1 MKHHLFIRV
10 FLNALRNAL
19 EDARHY
25 ERLAVAAASEAS
37 RHHFQRKAERQRQ
50 LAVCYQECLETLE
63 QLAAADGGAQPQLGV
78 A

>member
-25 ERLAVAAASEAS
+25 ERLAVAAASETS
-37 RHHFQRKAERQRQ
+37 RHYFQRKAERQQ
-50 LAVCYQECLETLE
+50 AVCYQECLETLE
-63 QLAAADGGAQPQLGV
+63 QLAAADGPQPQLG
-78 A
+78 AA

>member
-10 FLNALRNAL
+10 FLTALRNAL

-25 ERLAVAAASEAS
+25 DRLASAAASEQS
-37 RHHFQRKAERQRQ
+37 RDHFQRRAERQRQ
-50 LAVCYQECLETLE
+50 QAVCYQERLETLE
-63 QLAAADGGAQPQLGV
+63 QLAAADGPQPRLGV